1 MLTAT
6 RPPIVT
12 RRMPVDAELR
22 EVLTEAFSLYN
33 PRQLMTALA
42 ELYNELPEADRAG
55 CRCEVRILSP
65 EFQRGHYD

>member
-6 RPPIVT
+6 RLLTTPH
-12 RRMPVDAELR
+12 RMPVDAELR
-22 EVLTEAFSLYN
+22 EVLTEAFSRYN
-33 PRQLMTALA
+33 PRQLMAALA
-42 ELYNELPEADRAG
+42 ELYNDLPEADRNG